1 MQSPFEVVD
10 GAGPIMA
17 TAIHAGHGLR
27 PEVSARLSLAPAIR
41 LREEDP
47 YTDCLT
53 DVVPLQ
59 VVVDRSRFE
68 VDLNRPRDQA
78 VYLRPEQAWGLE
90 IWSERLTEAGVE
102 RSLAIHDRFYYEIA
116 KRLDRMAES
125 GRFVVLDL
133 HSYNHRREGP
143 DSAPAPIE
151 DNPDV
156 NLGTGTLDHDNWGSL
171 VERFTSDLTAH
182 LPEGATFAENVRFQG
197 GYFSQWVN
205 ERYAG
210 VGCALALEFKK
221 SFMDEWSGEL
231 DEARLHRLRQALA
244 AAVPGLIASL
254 AEDQ

>member
-102 RSLAIHDRFYYEIA
+102 RSLAIHDRFYREIA
-116 KRLDRMAES
+116 KRLDRLADM

-133 HSYNHRREGP
+133 HSYNHRRAGP
-143 DSAPAPIE
+143 QAAPGSIE
-151 DNPDV
+151 ENPDV
-156 NLGTGTLDHDNWGSL
+156 NLGTGSLDHPTWDPL
-171 VERFTSDLTAH
+171 VERFTSDMTAY
-182 LPEGATFAENVRFQG
+182 LPEGATFNENVRFQG

-205 ERYAG
+205 ERYPG

-221 SFMDEWSGEL
+221 TFMDEWTGKL
-231 DEARLHRLRQALA
+231 DEPRLHRLRQALA
-244 AAVPGLIASL
+244 AAVPGLIASVGG
-254 AEDQ
+254 EQ